1 MYGSCIQWNRSMETP
16 MIKQENVAARG
27 IRFSVRRDGAEAA
40 RAYLYIIQNDLHPE
54 PFGLLEDVFTLEQY
68 RGTGLATQIVEAA
81 VAEARRQG
89 CYELIATRKEGKDWL
104 DDFYGKFGFQKWG
117 AELRVTF

>member
-1 MYGSCIQWNRSMETP
+1 

-40 RAYLYIIQNDLHPE
+40 RAYLYIMQNDLHPE

-89 CYELIATRKEGKDWL
+89 CYKLIATRKEGKDWL
-104 DDFYGKFGFQKWG
+104 DDFTANSVFRNGARSYALHFENKSPLLREGFSYS
-117 AELRVTF
+117 